1 VTAATLADIARATHI
16 RRDGPYEAI
25 VGHVGRAVIVPTYPG
40 VERVPY
46 AHVNEWARLETI
58 RWEDD

>member
-1 VTAATLADIARATHI
+1 MTAPTLADIARATHV

-25 VGHVGRAVIVPTYPG
+25 VAHVERAVIVRTFPG

-46 AHVNEWARLETI
+46 AAVNEWAQLETI